1 MTLHHSSEL
10 DERGPAR
17 PTRKAVRPLDRP
29 SAQPAS
35 EAPLARAIASVARG
49 GTLSTDEAAAAMA
62 AVMDG
67 VGTAAQLGA
76 LLGMLRVRGE
86 TAEELTGFALAMRA
100 RVVPVAAPEGTID
113 TCGTGGDG
121 AATFNV
127 STAAGLVAAAAGV
140 PVAKHGNRAVTSRS
154 GSADVL
160 EALGIPIEHDAAS
173 AAAALRREGFCF
185 LFAPRFHPAM
195 RHAAPIRRELGIATC
210 FNLLGPLTNPA
221 AARRQVVGVAD
232 PRAASLVAET
242 LHRLGTERAFV
253 IHGDGIDELPLDGSG
268 VILDVR
274 PEGIERRTVDAE
286 ALGLR
291 PRQTRA
297 LAGGTPAENARML
310 EAVMRG
316 RPGPARDAVVLNA
329 AAAFV
334 VAGVE
339 DGLRG
344 GVERARA
351 TIADGS
357 VTDLL
362 ERLRRAP

>member
-1 MTLHHSSEL
+1 MALHHPSEL
-10 DERGPAR
+10 DERGLATATRSTVGALTR
-17 PTRKAVRPLDRP
+17 PGDRP
-29 SAQPAS
+29 AG
-35 EAPLARAIASVARG
+35 EAPLPRAIASVARG

-67 VGTAAQLGA
+67 EGTAAQLGA

-100 RVVPVAAPEGTID
+100 RVLPVAAPEGTID
-113 TCGTGGDG
+113 TCGTGGDR
-121 AATFNV
+121 ASTFNV
-127 STAAGLVAAAAGV
+127 STAAALVAAAAGV

-160 EALGIPIEHDAAS
+160 EALGVPIEQNAVS
-173 AAAALRREGFCF
+173 AAATLRRDGFCF

-221 AARRQVVGVAD
+221 APRRQVVGVAD
-232 PRAASLVAET
+232 PRAASLIAET

-253 IHGDGIDELPLDGSG
+253 IHGEGIDELPLDGSG

-274 PEGIERRTVDAE
+274 PEGVERHTVDAE

-291 PRQTRA
+291 PRPTRA
-297 LAGGTPAENARML
+297 LAGGTPADNARML
-310 EAVMRG
+310 EAVTRG
-316 RPGPARDAVVLNA
+316 ESGPAYDAVVLNA

-334 VAGVE
+334 VAGV
-339 DGLRG
+339 DAGLPG
-344 GVERARA
+344 GIERARA
-351 TIADGS
+351 TIAEGS
-357 VTDLL
+357 VADLL
-362 ERLRRAP
+362 QRLRRAP